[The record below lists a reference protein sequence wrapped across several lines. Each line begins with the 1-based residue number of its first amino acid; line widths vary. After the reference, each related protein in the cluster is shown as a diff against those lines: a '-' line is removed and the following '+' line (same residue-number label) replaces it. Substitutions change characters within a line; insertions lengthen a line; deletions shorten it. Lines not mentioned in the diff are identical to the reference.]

1 MHSLKKLASL
11 LLLLCFTSCAN
22 KPEPKSESMPT
33 SSSSQSSPAVA
44 QVPRRS
50 LQWNDRRPI
59 GTIFLGNS
67 PAYTP
72 NNPRMW
78 LNSQNLNLFTAEGK
92 REFRSR
98 MLNLA
103 KQSIRYMK
111 EMDAQGVIVFDIE
124 GIEAPHPHY
133 TWVGD
138 PRLLRERAPEMDE
151 IADEFFQQ
159 FRDAGLRVG
168 VTIRSQFMFPYET
181 PLPPQWWRTDKYRAH
196 YWGYKTPKDAIEGV
210 SAKISYARKRWGATL
225 FYLDSNNEE
234 WFEVVSQLHQRF
246 PDVLIIPEH
255 TKVNPAYLGVS
266 SPLERLDSWKFT
278 EPKNYRKDYPAGFRS
293 ILLLDPKNFERK
305 HQLNLYDYLLPKVQ
319 SGDILMINT
328 WYPDPYQEVVKR
340 LNRTVYG
347 DRCCTWNANNRR
359 S

>member
-1 MHSLKKLASL
+1 MHPFKKLVGL
-11 LLLLCFTSCAN
+11 LLLVSFTSCAST
-22 KPEPKSESMPT
+22 PQSKSEPMSL
-33 SSSSQSSPAVA
+33 SSSSQPSAVA
-44 QVPRRS
+44 QAPRS
-50 LQWNDRRPI
+50 ALAWNDRRPI

-78 LNSQNLNLFTAEGK
+78 LNAQNLNLFTAEGK

-103 KQSIRYMK
+103 TQSIRYMK
-111 EMDAQGVIVFDIE
+111 EMNAQGVIVFDIE
-124 GIEAPHPHY
+124 GIEAPHPNY

-138 PRLLRERAPEMDE
+138 PRLLKERAPEMDE

-159 FRDAGLRVG
+159 FRSAGLRVG

-181 PLPPQWWRTDKYRAH
+181 PLPRQWWKTEENRAR
-196 YWGYKTPKDAIEGV
+196 YWGYKTPEEAVEGV
-210 SAKISYARKRWGATL
+210 SAKIAYAKKRWGATL
-225 FYLDSNNEE
+225 FYLDSNDEE
-234 WFEVVSQLHQRF
+234 QPQVVAQLHQRF

-255 TKVNPAYLGVS
+255 TKANPAYLAVS
-266 SPLERLDSWKFT
+266 SPLERVDNWAFQ
-278 EPKNYRKDYPAGFRS
+278 EPQDYRKQHPSGFRS

-305 HQLNLYDYLLPKVQ
+305 YRMSIYDYLLPKVR
-319 SGDILMINT
+319 SGDILMLNT

-340 LNRTVYG
+340 VYRDVYG
-347 DRCCTWNANNRR
+347 DRCCTWNADSRR